1 VNTSEILGQQLNL
14 CNIFCTVHLH
24 GHRLPSEEICNGYA
38 SDTCFAKAKPFRLKR
53 LKKKKPD
60 FEILTGIFDS
70 QKKLSEKKSQN
81 LALKCQTGNPACDQR
96 LHETTTVR

>member
-1 VNTSEILGQQLNL
+1 M
-14 CNIFCTVHLH
+14 HLH
-24 GHRLPSEEICNGYA
+24 GHRLSSEEICNGYA
-38 SDTCFAKAKPFRLKR
+38 SDTCFAKAKPFRLKK

-81 LALKCQTGNPACDQR
+81 LALKMPNWQPCMRPA
-96 LHETTTVR
+96 TA